1 MAPFLF
7 HTDREFNF
15 IHSVL
20 IGRGQK
26 KGRRDLPSSNCFK
39 LENELFQRRKE
50 QFDKLF
56 LTGIRWKPV
65 NMRVS

>member
-20 IGRGQK
+20 IDRRQK

-56 LTGIRWKPV
+56 LTGIR
-65 NMRVS
+65 